1 MIKCKK
7 CNSSNIKVDFDK
19 VLTSIP
25 AQYEYCCQN
34 CGEHGYIKC
43 NDVNHSDFTCEGY
56 QKYPRPEINLNDN
69 LDRQTIDKTDNEK
82 INTPKKENKGGG
94 LMGWI
99 CPKCGRCYSPFTS
112 MCSYCSNNM
121 FTITCNEFRYNR

>member
-1 MIKCKK
+1 MHKNMSLIKCKK
-7 CNSSNIKVDFDK
+7 CGSANVKVDFNA
-19 VLTSIP
+19 VYTSIP
-25 AQYEYCCQN
+25 AMYGYCCLECN
-34 CGEHGYIKC
+34 EFGYINC
-43 NDVNHSDFTCEGY
+43 NDVDTREFNSEGY
-56 QKYPRPEINLNDN
+56 QKSPESN
-69 LDRQTIDKTDNEK
+69 TSIDITDNEK

-112 MCSYCSNNM
+112 MCSYCSDNM